1 MPRFCTAYG
10 EADDPLLL
18 IVPDG
23 TWRKARKMLYL
34 NPLLEGCRG

>member
-1 MPRFCTAYG
+1 MARPTTNLCC
-10 EADDPLLL
+10 L